1 MNDPLNTVRVQKGWL
16 ADLEAEVVA
25 LRSQLADVAELK
37 EHAAWGIEE
46 IKRLRSQL
54 AEAHQRIELRNIR
67 IEGLTDQLDEARTLA
82 AGVDALDPESEWRP
96 AAVDALLAALEEPTP

>member
-54 AEAHQRIELRNIR
+54 AEARRIAE
-67 IEGLTDQLDEARTLA
+67 LTDHGNLA
-82 AGVDALDPESEWRP
+82 
-96 AAVDALLAALEEPTP
+96 ALLALLSPEKADNG